1 MIMHFRRNWE
11 LQIITY
17 MTKEEMQKQVNPI
30 EKWIKNVGKKF
41 SLSRNILS
49 EISVVT
55 NENNRALQ
63 PEGKQLHKENEAE
76 PCGKN

>member
-1 MIMHFRRNWE
+1 MMHFSRILE

-17 MTKEEMQKQVNPI
+17 MMKQETQKQVNPT
-30 EKWIKNVGKKF
+30 EKCIKNVGQKF

-55 NENNRALQ
+55 NENNRILQ
-63 PEGKQLHKENEAE
+63 PEGKQLRKENEA
-76 PCGKN
+76 